1 MSKYDLDEKNIDVE
15 GLAQDAIT
23 NEELFQELLR
33 GARSKDDT
41 TRQNSFKSLQIIAE
55 ANPQFLYS
63 EWDYFQEMLLSPN
76 NYHQFIAIYIL
87 ASLTSVDDNK
97 KFEEIFDDYYGIL
110 AGDKAMTAS
119 HVALNSSVIV
129 KNKPELKSRIIDIL
143 MSIDDIHQG
152 KQKELIKAYAIEA
165 LLKIHPEAED
175 QEKIEDFVRTQLGSK
190 SPKTRNMAQ
199 CFLDRCD

>member
-15 GLAQDAIT
+15 RLAQDALN

-33 GARSKDDT
+33 GVQSEDDT

-55 ANPQFLYS
+55 ENPQFLYS
-63 EWDYFQEMLLSPN
+63 EWDYFQEMLSSPN
-76 NYHQFIAIYIL
+76 NYHKYIAIYIL
-87 ASLTSVDDNK
+87 ASLTSVDEDNK
-97 KFEEIFDDYYGIL
+97 FEGIFDEYYGIL

-119 HVALNSSVIV
+119 HVALNSSVIIR
-129 KNKPELKSRIIDIL
+129 NKPELESRIIDIL

-165 LLKIHPEAED
+165 LMKIHPEVD
-175 QEKIEDFVRTQLGSK
+175 DDGKIEEFVRTQLESK